1 VTRAGVGAALTLLAL
16 AGSFLALAAPVP
28 AHPPQV
34 KDEVLTR
41 FEQFMLEGC
50 APCVRESVPVA
61 TLPVPSV
68 PLPASSRGGGAR
80 ATRPG
85 EITVEALRSHVL
97 GRPSR
102 QSLAIGIT
110 LSVATG
116 NPGEM
121 YRMAS
126 GTMDE
131 EDIGAFVSGLGD
143 IIQAVGAST
152 PPGAGA
158 NTVEIDQSSGSIR
171 VGVARQ
177 NRESTVYV
185 QAGDVRVLGRRSVW
199 EASATLYLPVT
210 ELAALRGAITQ
221 AAAQLQKMRSRP

>member
-1 VTRAGVGAALTLLAL
+1 V
-16 AGSFLALAAPVP
+16 
-28 AHPPQV
+28 
-34 KDEVLTR
+34 
-41 FEQFMLEGC
+41 
-50 APCVRESVPVA
+50 
-61 TLPVPSV
+61 
-68 PLPASSRGGGAR
+68 SSRGGGAR

-131 EDIGAFVSGLGD
+131 EDVGAFVSGLGD
-143 IIQAVGAST
+143 IIQAVGAPT

-158 NTVEIDQSSGSIR
+158 NTVEIDQSSGSVR

-199 EASATLYLPVT
+199 EASSTLYLPVSD
-210 ELAALRGAITQ
+210 LPALRGAIVH